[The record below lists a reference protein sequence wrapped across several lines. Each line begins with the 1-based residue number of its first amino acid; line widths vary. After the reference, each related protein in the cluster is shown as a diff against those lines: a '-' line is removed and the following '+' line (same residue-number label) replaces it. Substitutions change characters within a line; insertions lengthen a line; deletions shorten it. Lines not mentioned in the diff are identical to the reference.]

1 MKIIRVVL
9 CCVAAAALSA
19 QAQKVCSKGDS
30 AAAEKAI
37 DRVVSWPSLQKA
49 YVDYRHCDTGPVD
62 ELYTDALLRLM
73 VEWKN
78 VDSVAGA
85 VAADAEY
92 KAWIHKHLLSPA
104 AADDRESVYS
114 RAKASC
120 PAKQAAFC
128 AEIAEVTKPG
138 KDGPSPNAPL
148 NFDSIKPIKPV
159 K

>member
-1 MKIIRVVL
+1 MRRLALVL
-9 CCVAAAALSA
+9 AFLTTAAAVSA
-19 QAQKVCSKGDS
+19 HAQKVCSKGDS

-37 DRVVSWPSLQKA
+37 ERVVSWPSLQKA
-49 YVDYRHCDTGPVD
+49 YLDYRHCDTGPVD

-85 VAADAEY
+85 VAKDADY
-92 KAWIHKHLLSPA
+92 KAWIHKHLLSPAA

-120 PAKQAAFC
+120 PAKQEAFC
-128 AEIAEVTKPG
+128 GEIAEITKPG
-138 KDGPSPNAPL
+138 KGDSSAPL
-148 NFDSIKPIKPV
+148 NFELIKPIQPIK
-159 K
+159 

>member
-1 MKIIRVVL
+1 MKLMRLLL
-9 CCVAAAALSA
+9 CCVAAVAVSA
-19 QAQKVCSKGDS
+19 QAQKVCSKGDA

-37 DRVVSWPSLQKA
+37 ERVVSWPSLQKA

-78 VDSVAGA
+78 IDSVAGA
-85 VAADAEY
+85 MAADAEY
-92 KAWIHKHLLSPA
+92 KAFIHKHLLSPA

-120 PAKQAAFC
+120 PAKLAAFC
-128 AEIAEVTKPG
+128 GEIAEITKAG
-138 KDGPSPNAPL
+138 KGAPSPNAPL
-148 NFDSIKPIKPV
+148 NFDPIKPL

>member
-1 MKIIRVVL
+1 MKIMRVVL
-9 CCVAAAALSA
+9 CCVAAAAVSA

-49 YVDYRHCDTGPVD
+49 YLDYRHCDTGPVD

-78 VDSVAGA
+78 VDSVAGE
-85 VAADAEY
+85 VAKDADY

-114 RAKASC
+114 RAKVNC

-128 AEIAEVTKPG
+128 GEIAEITKPG
-138 KDGPSPNAPL
+138 KGASSPNAPL
-148 NFDSIKPIKPV
+148 NFDPIKPIK
-159 K
+159 